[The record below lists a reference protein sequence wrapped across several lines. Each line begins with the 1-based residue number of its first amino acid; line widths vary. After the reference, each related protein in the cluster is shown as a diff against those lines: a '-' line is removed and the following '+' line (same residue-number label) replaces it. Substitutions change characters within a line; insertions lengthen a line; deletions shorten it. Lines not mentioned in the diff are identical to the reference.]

1 MRREVAVL
9 NRRQIQPDFA
19 EKVANAGAGEP
30 YSPTPQEVRL
40 RNDDARYGKV
50 LSDSGLQVE

>member
-1 MRREVAVL
+1 ML

-19 EKVANAGAGEP
+19 GKLANAGAGEF
-30 YSPTPQEVRL
+30 YSPTPQEMAVRL

-50 LSDSGLQVE
+50 LSVSGLQVE